1 MKVTCPSCSA
11 SYRLVDDKVPDSG
24 AQIKCPKCGTIFVV
38 RRNKQETKAAS
49 PAVKSSAPATPAA
62 PPAGPVPTPV
72 VERHAQATPLSD
84 IVSQTPNLDA
94 LSGEGFVSVTGPSE
108 MRALTEQEHGS
119 AAVTSAVG
127 EHAATRSP
135 GVSAIRAQS
144 GARPKASLLES
155 FRCRTVRGLTYDFPT
170 RAAMIR
176 WLSERDD
183 LDGCEAAEPGGDWIP
198 AAGLMELQA
207 TASRGT
213 AEMIAFTPGTPIVE
227 AKPPSYPSPQEKIY
241 RTSGPGGDKI
251 AAILW
256 SLAVIILLA
265 TLFVAA
271 GTTTRYGVLDLSP
284 YLPIESVGFVFP
296 GDEKSDATSSV
307 PSLGVAPN
315 PEKTYS
321 RALTAGR
328 RANLAR
334 KFSRAAIEFNRALSV
349 HPGSAQA
356 LQGLAKAYTGLGD
369 RDRAMAVMK
378 RARSLGNDFEGK

>member
-1 MKVTCPSCSA
+1 MKVTCPSCST

-38 RRNKQETKAAS
+38 RRKQQESKPAAGTS
-49 PAVKSSAPATPAA
+49 VPPAAATPPAA
-62 PPAGPVPTPV
+62 PVPGPAA
-72 VERHAQATPLSD
+72 EHHAQATPLSD

-94 LSGEGFVSVTGPSE
+94 LSGEGFVSVAEPSE
-108 MRALTEQEHGS
+108 MRALAEQEQLS
-119 AAVTSAVG
+119 AAATSAVG
-127 EHAATRSP
+127 EHAATRAP

-198 AAGLMELQA
+198 AAGLMEFQA
-207 TASRGT
+207 TASKGT

-227 AKPPSYPSPQEKIY
+227 AKLPAHPSPQAKIY
-241 RTSGPGGDKI
+241 RTSGPGENMI

-256 SLAVIILLA
+256 SLAVIMLLA

-271 GTTTRYGVLDLSP
+271 GTITRYGVLDLSP
-284 YLPIESVGFVFP
+284 YLPIESVGVVFP
-296 GDEKSDATSSV
+296 GDEKSDTTSDV
-307 PSLGVAPN
+307 PSLGAAPD
-315 PEKTYS
+315 PEKTYR

-328 RANLAR
+328 RAILAR
-334 KFSRAAIEFNRALSV
+334 KFSRAALEFNRALSV
-349 HPGSAQA
+349 HPGSAHA
-356 LQGLAKAYTGLGD
+356 LQGQAKAYTGLGD
-369 RDRAMAVMK
+369 RDRALAVIK
-378 RARSLGNDFEGK
+378 KARSLGNDSEGK